1 MKYLLL
7 FLTASFLIIT
17 GCEKSAVEATPGP
30 GELKLYLVDSPGDYD
45 EVNIVVNK
53 VEVHNSDVDTTTGWS
68 TINNTPATYDLLTL
82 RNGASSILGTAK
94 LTPQHYTQLRLMIDS
109 GSNVV
114 VNGIRYNLVIPSG
127 MESGIKL
134 THAFTIEADK
144 LYELTLDFDA
154 DESIKLLGINTY
166 KLQPTIRVVS
176 NVISGTI
183 SGKVLP
189 TVTNALVQ
197 TTVGLDTVSTIPDT
211 SGNFKLMALPE
222 GTYTLKIIPSNIA
235 YRDSTIASVAVVKQQ
250 DSNIGIITL
259 QAN

>member
-1 MKYLLL
+1 MKNLLL
-7 FLTASFLIIT
+7 FLIAIFLIIT

-45 EVNIVVNK
+45 EVNIVVNR
-53 VEVHNSDVDTTTGWS
+53 VEVHNSDIDTTTGWS
-68 TINNTPATYDLLTL
+68 IINNTPATYDLLTL

-114 VNGIRYNLVIPSG
+114 VNGIKYNLVIPSG

-154 DESIKLLGINTY
+154 NKSVQLIGSNTY

-176 NVISGTI
+176 NVVSGTI
-183 SGKVLP
+183 SGKILP
-189 TVTNALVQ
+189 TNANALVQ
-197 TTVGLDTVSTIPDT
+197 TTVGLDTVSTMPDT

-222 GTYTLKIIPSNIA
+222 GTYTLKIIPSNTA
-235 YRDSTIASVAVVKQQ
+235 YKDSTISSVAVIKQQ
-250 DSNIGIITL
+250 DSNIGTITL